1 MFEMFDHTADLGMRV
16 ESDSL
21 NELFQDAARGLS
33 AMIVDNPDAISEV
46 SSQTVET
53 SSGDLQY
60 LMFDW
65 LAELLYL
72 FEAKGFIG
80 ARFDVRVEGLSLSA
94 TVFGESFDRS
104 RHQPSHEVKA
114 ITYHGLIVERIDA
127 KWRAEMIVDI

>member
-16 ESDSL
+16 ESDSID
-21 NELFQDAARGLS
+21 ELFQDAARGLS
-33 AMIVDNPDAISEV
+33 AMIVDNPDAIREV

-65 LAELLYL
+65 LAELLYQ

-80 ARFDVRVEGLSLSA
+80 ARFDVRVEGLSLHA

-104 RHQPSHEVKA
+104 RHQPAHEVKA
-114 ITYHGLIVERIDA
+114 ITYHGLIVERIET